1 MNISELQLLR
11 KGAWSTTYRD
21 DDTCIKM
28 YNFFEPEAI
37 RREIQASQIAR
48 SFNINTPYLIDHY
61 ISEGCS
67 YCRFKYIDMIT
78 FSVKEIEKNIFLQK
92 AILELLKQISSV
104 SWTPSDRYWYEH
116 IKVGHSY
123 QDKQN
128 VVVFRIRASTN
139 LPFSRLTNH
148 LMSLAIG
155 RLCIQ
160 LQLTI

>member
-78 FSVKEIEKNIFLQK
+78 FSVNEIEKTYF
-92 AILELLKQISSV
+92 
-104 SWTPSDRYWYEH
+104 
-116 IKVGHSY
+116 
-123 QDKQN
+123 
-128 VVVFRIRASTN
+128 FR
-139 LPFSRLTNH
+139 RLYLNF
-148 LMSLAIG
+148 
-155 RLCIQ
+155 
-160 LQLTI
+160 